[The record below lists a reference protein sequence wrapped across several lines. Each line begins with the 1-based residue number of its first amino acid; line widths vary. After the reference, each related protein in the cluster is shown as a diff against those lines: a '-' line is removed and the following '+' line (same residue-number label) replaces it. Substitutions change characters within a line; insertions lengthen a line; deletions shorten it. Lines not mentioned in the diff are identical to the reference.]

1 MGLFTSAGDPDN
13 PAHLAIAA
21 HELGHAW
28 AWSDGGLQILS
39 ITFTPRGGHVRTH
52 NPSGHPPQLIAE
64 AVGLWAGFEAEDRWL
79 REHRLGKA
87 SRGNSSH
94 DIRAFRSIQRLMH
107 REYRQ
112 SLTERSVRASA
123 RAAVNRHW
131 AQIQHAAPALV
142 KRGRI
147 TL

>member
-1 MGLFTSAGDPDN
+1 M
-13 PAHLAIAA
+13 
-21 HELGHAW
+21 HELGHAR

-39 ITFTPRGGHVRTH
+39 ITFTPTGGHVRTH
-52 NPSGHPPQLIAE
+52 NPNGHPPQLIAE

-79 REHRLGKA
+79 RERRLGKA

-94 DIRAFRSIQRLMH
+94 DIRAFRAIQRIMQ
-107 REYRQ
+107 REFRQ
-112 SLTERSVRASA
+112 TLTERSVRASA

-131 AQIQHAAPALV
+131 GQIQRAAPKLV
-142 KRGRI
+142 ARGWI